1 MYGRRSD
8 AAPWIEPSPGPNLS
22 PRLIPGLTAVGI
34 FAQHVARVG
43 LSGKSDSDVWRLS
56 IDRGQTLLACGLPLY
71 ISKAHGMIE
80 APDKNLL
87 WRIPAALNLS
97 AQESIKIRRR
107 PLKSDCFDRSS
118 VGELTFI
125 R

>member
-1 MYGRRSD
+1 MYGRRWSLPEIRD
-8 AAPWIEPSPGPNLS
+8 EGAATGEIFRSSLS
-22 PRLIPGLTAVGI
+22 NGKQA
-34 FAQHVARVG
+34 VG
-43 LSGKSDSDVWRLS
+43 LSGKSDSDIWRLS